1 MRGHPSGPGPLPGT
15 AYRWVLSAS
24 SSFFAFFPA
33 EMLPLCISA
42 GQKQEIFLSI
52 SASATPFK
60 FSPAVFCNLTKG
72 EVSDC
77 GTVWKERVQELS
89 KRKKLQGFFSP
100 SLFRSFWCCFLSL
113 PCLFF
118 CSYRSI
124 SSSLLLFFFL
134 YHGVQGAA
142 LQGEALLLW

>member
-1 MRGHPSGPGPLPGT
+1 
-15 AYRWVLSAS
+15 
-24 SSFFAFFPA
+24 
-33 EMLPLCISA
+33 MLPLCISA

-89 KRKKLQGFFSP
+89 KRRKLQGFFFP
-100 SLFRSFWCCFLSL
+100 LPFQVILVLFSFLT
-113 PCLFF
+113 
-118 CSYRSI
+118 
-124 SSSLLLFFFL
+124 LL
-134 YHGVQGAA
+134 V
-142 LQGEALLLW
+142 LL